1 MSRGIRLSDTEKLET
16 VANAAT
22 AAGMTYGQYQ
32 QRHFFQE
39 TMTESKNKLHDMQ
52 PIFVRTTGKHICP
65 GCAHPVVP
73 HKNCGHCGKALIW
86 KAGINN

>member
-1 MSRGIRLSDTEKLET
+1 MAKRRSDREALERA
-16 VANAAT
+16 ANAAT

-32 QRHFFQE
+32 QRYFQE
-39 TMTESKNKLHDMQ
+39 TMTESRNRLHNMQ
-52 PIFVRTTGKHICP
+52 PIFVKTTGEHICP
-65 GCAHPVVP
+65 KCAHPVVP